1 MNGLPKRPRLRDIGF
16 TALLACCAAATHGQ
30 VSAGTGEPP
39 SSPTSLAG
47 TGPSAPGEPI
57 RLRFADVTP
66 VAFHGL
72 AENADP
78 GQSGAAMLYPAV
90 GVVGLLTAIATHAVL
105 VKTSE
110 SSERSKQENAAEAV
124 LDPFRA
130 GLTDVSL
137 RTLLNRPVTS
147 NPVQHAFQ
155 ILPDAEA
162 TSPAWRLELSPTFLL
177 SKDQRVLILETQVK
191 AQRQPDREGAP
202 PYANVI
208 RVISAPRED
217 IATDTTATP
226 EQLQHL
232 IDDSSV
238 LLTQALEMLSRS
250 LRDAERPTQGA
261 RLEERTVRYKEGA
274 KQRFER
280 GVVLAESCD
289 RVELRTLRGWLMSVP
304 RQSPATQADCTPH

>member
-1 MNGLPKRPRLRDIGF
+1 MAEP
-16 TALLACCAAATHGQ
+16 LANPG
-30 VSAGTGEPP
+30 G
-39 SSPTSLAG
+39 LAG
-47 TGPSAPGEPI
+47 TGVSDPGAPI
-57 RLRFADVTP
+57 HFQLIDAAP

-72 AENADP
+72 AESADP
-78 GQSGAAMLYPAV
+78 GQSGAGMPYPVV
-90 GVVGLLTAIATHAVL
+90 GIVGLLTAIATHAVL

-110 SSERSKQENAAEAV
+110 SHERSKQENAAEAV

-137 RTLLNRPVTS
+137 RTLLNSPATS
-147 NPVQHAFQ
+147 GPVQRAFE
-155 ILPDAEA
+155 ILPDAEV
-162 TSPAWRLELSPTFLL
+162 TSPAWRLELSPTFLM
-177 SKDQRVLILETQVK
+177 SKDQRVLILEAQVK
-191 AQRQPDREGAP
+191 AQRQPDREGSS

-226 EQLQHL
+226 EQVRHL
-232 IDDSSV
+232 IDDSSA
-238 LLTQALEMLSRS
+238 LLVQALEMLSRS
-250 LRDAERPTQGA
+250 LRDAEHPAQGA
-261 RLEERTVRYKEGA
+261 RLEERTVRYKEGV

-304 RQSPATQADCTPH
+304 RQSPPTQADCTPH